1 MSVSRR
7 SFLKSGAVSVL
18 AAGIVAGASAH
29 AFGQQS
35 GRPDPKAEPELPIEA
50 QRSPLFFFKRETFA
64 PYVGGVFTARA
75 GAHSI
80 EMTLKSTRDCTP
92 SAESLKVT
100 KRARASECFALVFTS
115 NGTLT
120 DLTTIYDVE
129 HAALGTFPLFL
140 TRRDGDNEGSYVY
153 EAVFNHAR

>member
-7 SFLKSGAVSVL
+7 RFLKSGAVTVL
-18 AAGIVAGASAH
+18 AAGIVAGAGSR
-29 AFGQQS
+29 AFGQQGAGPS
-35 GRPDPKAEPELPIEA
+35 PAADHPIPFEA
-50 QRSPLFFFKRETFA
+50 QRSPLFFFKGETFR

-80 EMTLKSTRDCTP
+80 QMTLTEVRDCTP
-92 SAESLKVT
+92 SAQSMKVT
-100 KRARASECFALVFTS
+100 KKARPSECFALVFKS
-115 NGTLT
+115 DGTLT

-140 TRRDGDNEGSYVY
+140 TRRDAPGGTYTY
-153 EAVFNHAR
+153 EAVFNHAL